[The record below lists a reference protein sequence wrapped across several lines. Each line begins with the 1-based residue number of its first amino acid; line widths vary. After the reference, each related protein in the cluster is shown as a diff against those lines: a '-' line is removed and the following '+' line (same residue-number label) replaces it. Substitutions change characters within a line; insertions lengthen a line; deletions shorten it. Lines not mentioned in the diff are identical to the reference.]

1 MRTKYFLLLS
11 LLLVLCMQSA
21 AFAQYGGNATTV
33 CVVEARDKSGRPM
46 GTGGKGFA
54 LRIGG
59 RDFFITTAHGMC
71 ELIGPQAQPR
81 TMFDTIGSVVLRNL
95 ASEEIGTAGRCLV
108 TGFRDQG
115 YSADMLAF
123 ELPYGVRLQ
132 SMYLAPTL
140 AAPGSRVWVLSKDG
154 HNFSNTAEVDK
165 YPGTVVSST
174 ASALSVKMDAPL
186 TAFHSSGSPVVDAK
200 NQVVG
205 MLCGVGAERKSIG
218 CSPGLAIYQRLG
230 LSGRATTPA
239 RTPTGVQTY
248 R

>member
-1 MRTKYFLLLS
+1 
-11 LLLVLCMQSA
+11 MQSI

-33 CVVEARDKSGRPM
+33 CVVEARDKSGQPM

-59 RDFFITTAHGMC
+59 RDFFVTTAHGMC
-71 ELIGPQAQPR
+71 EILGPSAQPS

-95 ASEEIGTAGRCLV
+95 ANEEIGTAGRCLV
-108 TGFRDQG
+108 TGSLDARYNTDI
-115 YSADMLAF
+115 LAF
-123 ELPYGVRLQ
+123 DLPYGVRLQ

-140 AAPGSRVWVLSKDG
+140 AAPGTRVWVLSKDG
-154 HNFSNTAEVDK
+154 HNFSNNAEIDK

-174 ASALSVKMDAPL
+174 LSALSVRMDAPL
-186 TAFHSSGSPVVDAK
+186 TALHSSGSPVVDAK

-205 MLCGVGAERKSIG
+205 MLCGVGAERKTIG
-218 CSPGLAIYQRLG
+218 CNPGLAIYQRLG
-230 LSGRATTPA
+230 LNSRATTPA
-239 RTPTGVQTY
+239 RAPTGVQTY